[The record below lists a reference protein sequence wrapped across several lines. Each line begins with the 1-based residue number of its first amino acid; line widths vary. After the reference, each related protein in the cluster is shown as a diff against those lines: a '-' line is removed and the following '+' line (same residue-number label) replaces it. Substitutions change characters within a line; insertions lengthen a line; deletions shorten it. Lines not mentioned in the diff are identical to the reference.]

1 MTHTELYN
9 LHKVYYLYE
18 ILPTLSDLIKDAAA
32 IKKFLIDI
40 IEANGILKV
49 SYSTTQGRSFAK
61 SSSIQRVSSK
71 VRNFLFADSSIVDVD
86 IVNCAISVFTPFFKK
101 YNLNG
106 DTFSAYLNN
115 RQQIIDEVYH
125 GDKAKAKLFINVA
138 LFKPAEWI
146 KPTNSFEAKFK
157 QELQE
162 LQTHIVKSED
172 LKSFYND
179 AVAKCK
185 SKNTDNVIGT
195 MMSMVY
201 HHFENQILNIA
212 MDFYESKSNNKI
224 MTKMFDGWLAEQSTP
239 YDLTELNNFVSEQI
253 QIPIKFI
260 YKPIVNEA
268 IPPIPLNY
276 VSDMKKI
283 KDNVM
288 LDKVEQIKDYDVLSN
303 RTLSI
308 VFLKL
313 YGHNYLFNND
323 KYYYFNGMTWD
334 MEVKPYKLKKDIL
347 ENLLNIYA
355 KLQTRNFTSSN
366 ADDKMEKAKN
376 LNKIYVSLGRT
387 LTTVKD
393 IADFVVLEI
402 KNDDIQFDVQLPY
415 VICFKNRAVDVR
427 TNLQVIPV
435 YSDYCS
441 FTTGYDYVKPTETDM
456 NIMNDIILSIFPNTE
471 IRKTYLSILWTGL
484 TAIRQE
490 KFFMANGGGR
500 NGKGMLN
507 ELMIKTLGPQYAYTG
522 HISTLTKEMKSGPT
536 PEISQL
542 SKKRFVKWEEPN
554 ETDLLNLGN
563 IKKITG
569 EGKLNSRE
577 CNSNNTECYLFLSA
591 IFECNAKPNL
601 NGSIDK
607 AIVDRFVLVF
617 FESYFT
623 NNAEELQSN
632 PAARPINLELKQAS
646 FQEKMRCAL
655 FDYLVLNA
663 SNELYIADVVKTRTR
678 NYLLDNDDMYTWLV
692 ENYCPC
698 VEDNPIT
705 IKALYKH
712 YKASI
717 NFNNLTKNA
726 KKSCSEKN
734 FKDRVASHLE
744 LKSFYK
750 ERYQAGGLNMYSV
763 ILNWKKNITED
774 LKIQDDD
781 ELN

>member
-1 MTHTELYN
+1 MTHIEKYN
-9 LHKVYYLYE
+9 LHRVYYLYD
-18 ILPTLSDLIKDAAA
+18 ILPKLTELKNTAS

-40 IEANGILKV
+40 IEGGGDLKV
-49 SYSTTQGRSFAK
+49 SYTDTPGRSFAK

-86 IVNCAISVFTPFFKK
+86 IVNCAISVFTPMFKQ
-101 YNLNG
+101 YELNG
-106 DTFSAYLNN
+106 DTFESYLNN
-115 RQQIIDEVYH
+115 RQQVIDEVYH
-125 GDKAKAKLFINVA
+125 GDKSKCKSFVNES
-138 LFKPAEWI
+138 LFKPADWV

-157 QELQE
+157 QELHD
-162 LQTHIVKSED
+162 LQTEIVQSEV
-172 LKSFYND
+172 LQPFYNE
-179 AVAKCK
+179 AVSKCK
-185 SKNTDNVIGT
+185 SEGSDNVIGT
-195 MMSMVY
+195 MMSKVY
-201 HHFENQILNIA
+201 HHFENEILDIA
-212 MDFYESKSNNKI
+212 MPFYESNSNNKI
-224 MTKMFDGWLAEQSTP
+224 MTKMFDGWLAEQSNP
-239 YDLTELNNFVSEQI
+239 YDLTELNHYVSQEI
-253 QIPIKFI
+253 KFPIKFI

-268 IPPIPLNY
+268 IPTIPLNY
-276 VSDMKKI
+276 ISDMQKI
-283 KDNVM
+283 KDNIM
-288 LDKVEQIKDYDVLSN
+288 LDKVEQIKEYDILSN

-347 ENLLNIYA
+347 ENLLDIYG
-355 KLQTRNFTSSN
+355 KLQTRNFTSN

-376 LNKIYVSLGRT
+376 LNKIYVTLGRT

-393 IADFVVLEI
+393 IAEFVVLEI

-427 TNLQVIPV
+427 TNREVIPV

-456 NIMNDIILSIFPNTE
+456 KIMNDIILSIFPNPE

-490 KFFMANGGGR
+490 KFFIANGGGR

-507 ELMIKTLGPQYAYTG
+507 ELMLKTLGPQYAYTG
-522 HISTLTKEMKSGPT
+522 HISTLTKEMKSGPN
-536 PEISQL
+536 PEVAQL
-542 SKKRFVKWEEPN
+542 NKKRFVKWEEPN

-577 CNSNNTECYLFLSA
+577 CNSNNTECHLFLSA
-591 IFECNAKPNL
+591 VFECNAKPNL

-607 AIVDRFVLVF
+607 AIVDRFVDVL

-623 NNAEELQSN
+623 NNPEELQSN

-663 SNELYIADVVKTRTR
+663 SNELYIAEVVKTRTR
-678 NYLLDNDDMYTWLV
+678 NYLLDNDDMYTWFV
-692 ENYCPC
+692 ENYCSC
-698 VEDNPIT
+698 EEANPIT

-712 YKASI
+712 YKASV

-750 ERYQAGGLNMYSV
+750 ERYQAAGLNMYSV
-763 ILNWKKNITED
+763 VLNWKINKTEEINVS
-774 LKIQDDD
+774 LWID